1 MQNLTIAQT
10 LTMSSL
16 EIAQL
21 VGSRHGDVKRSIERL
36 AASMVIQLPPMAKV
50 ENKQSNSP
58 NRFSE
63 AYIFEGE
70 KGKRDSIIVV
80 AQLCPEFTARLV
92 DRWQELEKQLAI
104 PADPIQMLNDP
115 AAMRGI
121 LLTYTEKVIAPESK
135 VEEMAPNVK
144 ALHRIAKSDGGMCIT
159 NAAKELQVRPKDLF
173 AFLRERG
180 WIYRR
185 VGGKNWMAYQ
195 NRIQSGY
202 LEHKISVVP
211 CNDGTDKIR
220 EQVIVTPKGLAK
232 LSQTFCLEPA

>member
-10 LTMSSL
+10 LTMSSR
-16 EIAQL
+16 EIAELTGKRHDHVLSDCRKMFEALNIQSTEFSGDYKDSKGRTYQEFLLDQDLTMTL
-21 VGSRHGDVKRSIERL
+21 VMGYSIELRHK
-36 AASMVIQLPPMAKV
+36 VAK
-50 ENKQSNSP
+50 
-58 NRFSE
+58 
-63 AYIFEGE
+63 
-70 KGKRDSIIVV
+70 
-80 AQLCPEFTARLV
+80 
-92 DRWQELEKQLAI
+92 RWRELEKQLAI

-121 LLTYTEKVIAPESK
+121 LLTYTEKVIALESK
-135 VEEMAPNVK
+135 VEEMAPDVK

-195 NRIQSGY
+195 SRIQSGY
-202 LEHKISVVP
+202 LEHKISIIP
-211 CNDGTDKIR
+211 GNDGTDKIR

>member
-1 MQNLTIAQT
+1 MVAFKLTQWV
-10 LTMSSL
+10 SF
-16 EIAQL
+16 
-21 VGSRHGDVKRSIERL
+21 GSV
-36 AASMVIQLPPMAKV
+36 VT
-50 ENKQSNSP
+50 
-58 NRFSE
+58 
-63 AYIFEGE
+63 
-70 KGKRDSIIVV
+70 KRDSIIVV

-115 AAMRGI
+115 AAMRCI
-121 LLTYTEKVIAPESK
+121 LLTYTEKVIALESK
-135 VEEMAPNVK
+135 VEEMTPDVK
-144 ALHRIAKSDGGMCIT
+144 ALHRIAKSDGGMRIT

-195 NRIQSGY
+195 SRIQSGY
-202 LEHKISVVP
+202 LEHKISIVP

-220 EQVIVTPKGLAK
+220 E
-232 LSQTFCLEPA
+232 

>member
-16 EIAQL
+16 EIAEL
-21 VGSRHGDVKRSIERL
+21 VNKRHDNVKRTIETL
-36 AASMVIQLPPMAKV
+36 INKGVIT
-50 ENKQSNSP
+50 SP
-58 NRFSE
+58 QIEEKPTAGRPTTV
-63 AYIFEGE
+63 YMFEGE
-70 KGKRDSIIVV
+70 QGKRDSIIVV

-121 LLTYTEKVIAPESK
+121 LLTYTEKVIALESK
-135 VEEMAPNVK
+135 VEEMAPDVK

-185 VGGKNWMAYQ
+185 VGARNWMAYQ
-195 NRIQSGY
+195 SKIQSGH
-202 LEHKISVVP
+202 LEHKISIVP
-211 CNDGTDKIR
+211 CDDGTDKIR
-220 EQVIVTPKGLAK
+220 EQVLVTPKGLAK

>member
-16 EIAQL
+16 EIAEL
-21 VGSRHGDVKRSIERL
+21 VKSRHDSVKRTIIRL
-36 AASMVIQLPPMAKV
+36 VESGVITSPPMV
-50 ENKQSNSP
+50 EKP
-58 NRFSE
+58 TAGRPTTV
-63 AYIFEGE
+63 YIFEGE
-70 KGKRDSIIVV
+70 QGKRDSIIVV

-104 PADPIQMLNDP
+104 PADPVQMLNDP

-121 LLTYTEKVIAPESK
+121 LLTYTEKVIALESK
-135 VEEMAPNVK
+135 VEEMAPDVK
-144 ALHRIAKSDGGMCIT
+144 ALQRIAKSDGGMCIT
-159 NAAKELQVRPKDLF
+159 NAAKELQVRPKNLF

-195 NRIQSGY
+195 SKIQSGH
-202 LEHKISVVP
+202 LEHKISIIP
-211 CNDGTDKIR
+211 CDDGTD
-220 EQVIVTPKGLAK
+220 
-232 LSQTFCLEPA
+232 